1 MRQLRKCSYVVTAT
15 FLDHDKVQKTDLKP
29 LQLVKSEWSPPLQQL
44 PVSSV
49 STKCL
54 RIDST
59 KYSCVQFD
67 VQFSTFVVNKLQ
79 CTFAWICVDFS
90 WKTAFIS
97 YHVMSAKT
105 CVLKCCCLLFDWPEF
120 WESSPLLNRESWW
133 AYGDVREKTAF
144 LMFSQHPAWVITP
157 VNPQKVWS
165 GHQMKMVY
173 NIDRFWHPFLFLHW
187 RFRENCVH
195 KKEKDKLHHHVI
207 SMVCTLIDQSSRP
220 ISMREIAQLL

>member
-1 MRQLRKCSYVVTAT
+1 MWLRQRIRATTDIFPSFAVHTYLTCEKFANAATSFTAI
-15 FLDHDKVQKTDLKP
+15 FLDHDKVQKADLKP
-29 LQLVKSEWSPPLQQL
+29 LKLVNSEWSPPLQQL

-67 VQFSTFVVNKLQ
+67 VQFSTSVVNKLH

-105 CVLKCCCLLFDWPEF
+105 RVLKCCCLLFDWTEF
-120 WESSPLLNRESWW
+120 WESSALINRESWL
-133 AYGDVREKTAF
+133 AYSDSREKTW
-144 LMFSQHPAWVITP
+144 L
-157 VNPQKVWS
+157 
-165 GHQMKMVY
+165 
-173 NIDRFWHPFLFLHW
+173 D
-187 RFRENCVH
+187 
-195 KKEKDKLHHHVI
+195 HV
-207 SMVCTLIDQSSRP
+207 TKTTFFT
-220 ISMREIAQLL
+220 

>member
-29 LQLVKSEWSPPLQQL
+29 LQ
-44 PVSSV
+44 PVWSV

-67 VQFSTFVVNKLQ
+67 VQFSTSVVNKLH

-144 LMFSQHPAWVITP
+144 LMFSQHPAWVITHR
-157 VNPQKVWS
+157 KC
-165 GHQMKMVY
+165 G
-173 NIDRFWHPFLFLHW
+173 L
-187 RFRENCVH
+187 
-195 KKEKDKLHHHVI
+195 VI
-207 SMVCTLIDQSSRP
+207 RWKWYITLTVFDTHFCFCIEVSRKIVCTRKRKTNCTTIMSFPWSVL
-220 ISMREIAQLL
+220 

>member
-120 WESSPLLNRESWW
+120 WESSPHMYLALHFKMCKTNFKNKETRSLYGTIKIYCNAILRSIKPSLL
-133 AYGDVREKTAF
+133 
-144 LMFSQHPAWVITP
+144 
-157 VNPQKVWS
+157 
-165 GHQMKMVY
+165 
-173 NIDRFWHPFLFLHW
+173 
-187 RFRENCVH
+187 
-195 KKEKDKLHHHVI
+195 
-207 SMVCTLIDQSSRP
+207 DQT
-220 ISMREIAQLL
+220 